1 MAHLQILFLPTPR
14 GSSSFKKFSPLS
26 EAKMNTPG
34 RIKFSQLPA
43 LSEVDDSDEVLFR
56 DVDGED
62 PAQQVGRLSIATLRA
77 AMGGGSPDR
86 IESASGDAFV
96 EASEFNGS
104 PRTIARSGV

>member
-1 MAHLQILFLPTPR
+1 MRT
-14 GSSSFKKFSPLS
+14 SSSKNSPRS
-26 EAKMNTPG
+26 EVSMNTPG

-77 AMGGGSPDR
+77 AMGGSPDR
-86 IESASGDAFV
+86 IESASGEAFV

-104 PRTIARSGV
+104 PRTIARSGVGQGYAIQATFSD